1 MLSNEER
8 RNVIEEIIST
18 EKHYLGCLEIVRDVF
33 MKTLGSGDV
42 ISLTPREMEVIFINW
57 NELLHCSKRLF
68 K

>member
-1 MLSNEER
+1 MLGNEER

-18 EKHYLGCLEIVRDVF
+18 EKHYLDCLEIVRDVF

>member
-18 EKHYLGCLEIVRDVF
+18 EKHYLDCLEIVRDVF

>member
-1 MLSNEER
+1 MLANEER

-18 EKHYLGCLEIVRDVF
+18 EKHYLDCLEIVRDVF

-42 ISLTPREMEVIFINW
+42 ISLTPREVEVIFINW